1 MVLVQEPLPLS
12 HALPPG
18 SQGENRREREMQ
30 LPAPIDVTMLYNVL
44 DPTLTPVVPDPSIA
58 TGTGVVVCPGGGY
71 SMLAISHEGF
81 EVAHWLAARGI
92 AAFVLKYRVMETPDN
107 DGELLKL
114 MQNTAADSGLSHV
127 LERMDDFASIPLA
140 DGLAAMKLLRE
151 RGAAWGLRAERVG
164 ALGFSAGARLTIDLV
179 TNSPGQ
185 DRPSF
190 VGAIYGTGCKQPVPA
205 DAPPLFIAVASDDPL
220 IDGSLETY
228 AAWRQIA
235 RPVEAHL
242 FGRGG
247 HGFGM
252 RKQGLPSDDWIE
264 MFHRWLASEGFCP
277 LDIGAASKQ

>member
-1 MVLVQEPLPLS
+1 MVLVKEPLPLS
-12 HALPPG
+12 HTLPPD
-18 SQGENRREREMQ
+18 SQGRIRREREMQ
-30 LPAPIDVTMLYNVL
+30 LPAPIGVTMLYNVL

-58 TGTGVVVCPGGGY
+58 TGTGVVICPGGGY

-81 EVAHWLAARGI
+81 EVARWLAARGI
-92 AAFVLKYRVMETPDN
+92 AAFVLKYRVMETPDS

-114 MQNTAADSGLSHV
+114 MQSTAAESGMSHV
-127 LERMDDFASIPLA
+127 LDRMDDFASIPLA

-151 RGAAWGLRAERVG
+151 RGAAWGVQPESVG

-179 TNSPGQ
+179 TNSFGR

-190 VGAIYGTGCKQPVPA
+190 VGAIYGTGCKQPVPG

-242 FGRGG
+242 FSRGG

-264 MFHRWLASEGFCP
+264 MFHRWLASEGFV
-277 LDIGAASKQ
+277 GST